1 MKYDNIITKE
11 QLLDRINER
20 IDHYKV
26 RLELFNQIEP
36 VIKEFDG
43 KKITK
48 RIQTKLRKKLSK
60 RVVYLNKDY
69 SMFQLVIWGD
79 NNLLFSNA
87 RKIHFNDRFT
97 SLIGYKD
104 NPIVDYD
111 KFIEYNQCHILNDER
126 IKSLK
131 RAIEN
136 IDDLVKLHN
145 DICHKKERFES
156 YASNLGIDSLIK

>member
-11 QLLDRINER
+11 QLLDRINES

-111 KFIEYNQCHILNDER
+111 KFIEYNQCHILNEKR

-131 RAIEN
+131 RAIED
-136 IDDLVKLHN
+136 IDDIVRLHN
-145 DICHKKERFES
+145 EICDIKERFEA
-156 YASNLGIDSLIK
+156 YASNFGIDSLIK

>member
-69 SMFQLVIWGD
+69 SMFQLVIWGITIYYSLMHVRYILMID
-79 NNLLFSNA
+79 LL
-87 RKIHFNDRFT
+87 
-97 SLIGYKD
+97 
-104 NPIVDYD
+104 P
-111 KFIEYNQCHILNDER
+111 
-126 IKSLK
+126 
-131 RAIEN
+131 
-136 IDDLVKLHN
+136 
-145 DICHKKERFES
+145 
-156 YASNLGIDSLIK
+156 